1 MRELQIFIK
10 NLRKQDFQIVS
21 VGEVGEEVEFK
32 NVSELIGALQV
43 KEVIAEYYNSF
54 EFIDIYGKYIEINAI
69 C

>member
-32 NVSELIGALQV
+32 NVSELIGAIQV
-43 KEVIAEYYNSF
+43 K
-54 EFIDIYGKYIEINAI
+54 
-69 C
+69 

>member
-32 NVSELIGALQV
+32 NVSELIGAIQV